1 MCVVT
6 LEQPGLTSARRC
18 PGVYKMLLG
27 PITFTVLF
35 FTPIRGS
42 GGLNDSQTLSAIGCS
57 QPVSGIWFSAQ
68 VHNGWHPS
76 PKPGCMALRCQD

>member
-1 MCVVT
+1 MSSVQRGGWSWGVCVVT
-6 LEQPGLTSARRC
+6 LEQPELTSARRC

-42 GGLNDSQTLSAIGCS
+42 GALLHQNHTEFSVI
-57 QPVSGIWFSAQ
+57 SGFPLFLVWL
-68 VHNGWHPS
+68 VWHF
-76 PKPGCMALRCQD
+76 PGE